1 MPQVCAYTLLIPE
14 GNLKLADHSAG
25 AFDLPATETLPSGRC
40 CCVHYQG
47 LAREKEG
54 WGGSQAPLSV
64 FPSLVLLH
72 LLRAVTHIPPACA
85 LVPGRIDPYGFE
97 RPHDYESYKD
107 MMDEYVVILNRR
119 SRRWSKLLQEK
130 PQVEKNVTGRERF
143 WRPLLL
149 LLWRCDVRAWKNICV
164 CFVK

>member
-1 MPQVCAYTLLIPE
+1 MGRQS
-14 GNLKLADHSAG
+14 SA
-25 AFDLPATETLPSGRC
+25 AVSLPLTGFVA
-40 CCVHYQG
+40 
-47 LAREKEG
+47 
-54 WGGSQAPLSV
+54 
-64 FPSLVLLH
+64 LVACRDSH
-72 LLRAVTHIPPACA
+72 RPACA

-130 PQVEKNVTGRERF
+130 PQVEKNVTGREV

-149 LLWRCDVRAWKNICV
+149 PLWRCDVQSWKNIYV